1 MKLIYRAIANA
12 TTLVTVVLFLLLT
25 ITFMVAPKA
34 TAAVISNLFR
44 LELESPFW
52 NEGGVVFLG
61 GAILW
66 VGGILLAAGGGTL
79 LFERL
84 VRGSAHR
91 PAGKPSFNESSANV
105 ERREEPKLT
114 LEPRPTA
121 ARFTPSHGIGQIG
134 QVDMEQE
141 TKCGV
146 GRSRRQCDRQRAQRE
161 QHRCDYGRR
170 AGEGP
175 DVQFHHTPPIG

>member
-25 ITFMVAPKA
+25 LTFTVAPKA

-66 VGGILLAAGGGTL
+66 VGGIFLAAGSGTW

-121 ARFTPSHGIGQIG
+121 AGSPVGQLVTPQ
-134 QVDMEQE
+134 M
-141 TKCGV
+141 
-146 GRSRRQCDRQRAQRE
+146 GRWAS
-161 QHRCDYGRR
+161 
-170 AGEGP
+170 
-175 DVQFHHTPPIG
+175 

>member
-25 ITFMVAPKA
+25 LTFMVAPKA
-34 TAAVISNLFR
+34 TAAVISYLFR
-44 LELESPFW
+44 LELDSSLW
-52 NEGGVVFLG
+52 TEGGVVFLG

-66 VGGILLAAGGGTL
+66 VGGVLLAAGGGTL

-91 PAGKPSFNESSANV
+91 PAGKPSFNESCANV

-114 LEPRPTA
+114 LEPRRSA
-121 ARFTPSHGIGQIG
+121 AGSPIGQLVTP
-134 QVDMEQE
+134 Q
-141 TKCGV
+141 T
-146 GRSRRQCDRQRAQRE
+146 
-161 QHRCDYGRR
+161 GRR
-170 AGEGP
+170 AS
-175 DVQFHHTPPIG
+175 